1 MDSNIS
7 VSLEPG
13 GVLLARI
20 DMPGRAM
27 NVFSMDMMDSLESII
42 VRAESD
48 PEVRGV
54 VLSSGKSTFLV
65 GADLNMIRVFTE
77 RAKTG
82 TFEQLHDL
90 CGRLGRLF
98 RRIETSRKPYVAA
111 INGLA
116 LGGGLE
122 VCLAC
127 HSRIA
132 ANDENVGL
140 GLPEIKLGL
149 LPGAGGTQRLP
160 RLIGARKG
168 LECLLHGQS
177 LSRDEALSLGLVDE
191 LVPAAELIAA
201 ALERARTLAAPSA
214 PWDRPTA
221 RFDSA
226 PFDFGSERAYDE
238 ISGTLG
244 ISVYQ
249 RVRYPAYR
257 AIMRC
262 VVEGWSLPID
272 EALHHEMDIFVDL
285 IRDRVAGNMV
295 RTLFLNRQTAKKQGL
310 LDSSGPLEQ
319 GDKALLPRLRAVQ
332 AGCEAMSLD
341 EDARILAIALEA
353 ARCWGD
359 DKVSIPALA
368 DVAVVEKGLCPA
380 FTGGP
385 YTFLLQS
392 DLDALRVSA
401 AELAGQHGAAFAWP
415 DAADRFLADAGTV
428 LA

>member
-1 MDSNIS
+1 MTIDLSRREEFAVITLTRPEALNALSFAIIEELDAALDMVAGWES
-7 VSLEPG
+7 RA
-13 GVLLARI
+13 LLITGA
-20 DMPGRAM
+20 GEKA
-27 NVFSMDMMDSLESII
+27 FC
-42 VRAESD
+42 A
-48 PEVRGV
+48 
-54 VLSSGKSTFLV
+54 
-65 GADLNMIRVFTE
+65 GADIKELTGRSLVAQKRGAEFGQRTF
-77 RAKTG
+77 AKI
-82 TFEQLHDL
+82 D
-90 CGRLGRLF
+90 RLPMP
-98 RRIETSRKPYVAA
+98 SVAA
-111 INGLA
+111 INGFA
-116 LGGGLE
+116 FGGGLE
-122 VCLAC
+122 LALAC
-127 HSRIA
+127 TFRIA
-132 ANDENVGL
+132 TRNAKM

-401 AELAGQHGAAFAWP
+401 AELAGQHAAFAWP
-415 DAADRFLADAGTV
+415 DAADRFLADAGTA